1 LCSTPRAA
9 ILLRTCAENGREA
22 ATEQERDRH
31 MTRRAKCRIL
41 LVLLVS
47 VGGCANLTD
56 KDGKR
61 ISLREYDS
69 VVVERVTI
77 VPEAPYP
84 EMVPCLQA
92 SLELELLASEE
103 WLKARQ
109 PPQRHPETARAGQV
123 ARAPQEAAGLPPR
136 APAGGDHQS
145 ALPFLELHD
154 GPGLHLV
161 RVLPGRA
168 VRPRGRR
175 AAGGRPGVLC
185 AGVPPARRVER
196 GAAGRPDQPDPLQG
210 VQAQGSPH
218 PGPRHRPADRARAES
233 GQTLSGPEGRR
244 EGMQHACCPGARR
257 KRP

>member
-1 LCSTPRAA
+1 
-9 ILLRTCAENGREA
+9 
-22 ATEQERDRH
+22 

-109 PPQRHPETARAGQV
+109 PELRQLLS
-123 ARAPQEAAGLPPR
+123 AAGRDDPFDPASPHSDTQRLQEQDKWQERLKKQPGSRPVRLRAEITKVHFPSWSSMTVLGSTSYAYCQVELFDREGAEPLGGARVFSAPEFPR
-136 APAGGDHQS
+136 LGVWNA
-145 ALPFLELHD
+145 AL
-154 GPGLHLV
+154 
-161 RVLPGRA
+161 
-168 VRPRGRR
+168 
-175 AAGGRPGVLC
+175 PGVLTNLIRYKEYKHKDRLIL
-185 AGVPPARRVER
+185 ARDIARQIVR
-196 GAAGRPDQPDPLQG
+196 ALNRAKRY
-210 VQAQGSPH
+210 QARKAEEKAPK
-218 PGPRHRPADRARAES
+218 PADR
-233 GQTLSGPEGRR
+233 PEAG
-244 EGMQHACCPGARR
+244 
-257 KRP
+257 